1 MNCSFIIPAYNE
13 EKFLKKTV
21 ESLRE
26 SIAGAKIISSGEI
39 IVVDNCSTDRTA
51 EIAKNIGV
59 NLVNEPVRQISR
71 ARNAGARHAKGAI
84 LFFIDADTSIEV
96 EHLTVACEEI
106 LKEKA
111 YGGGALIQFDDH
123 QDKFFLG
130 VLIPA
135 FWNWVSKTFRMAAGS
150 FLFCRKEDFEEIKG
164 FPETMYAG
172 EELEFVRKLKKL
184 NRKSDKKFKI
194 LNCIPVVTSARKL
207 TWYGNGQILLYL
219 FLLFSFPLAVRF
231 RKLCWFW
238 YQRPQQ

>member
-59 NLVNEPVRQISR
+59 NLVSEPVRQISR

-172 EELEFVRKLKKL
+172 EELAFVRKLKKL
-184 NRKSDKKFKI
+184 NRKSDQKFKI
-194 LNCIPVVTSARKL
+194 LNCAPVITSSRKL
-207 TWYGNGQILLYL
+207 SWYGNGQIVLYL
-219 FLLFSFPLAVRF
+219 FLLFFFPLAVRF

-238 YQRPQQ
+238 YRRPE

>member
-164 FPETMYAG
+164 FPQTMYAG
-172 EELEFVRKLKKL
+172 EELAFVRKLKKL
-184 NRKSDKKFKI
+184 NRKSDQKFKI
-194 LNCIPVVTSARKL
+194 LNCAPVITSSRKL
-207 TWYGNGQILLYL
+207 SWYGNGQIVLYL
-219 FLLFSFPLAVRF
+219 FLLFFFPLAVRF

-238 YQRPQQ
+238 YRRPE

>member
-39 IVVDNCSTDRTA
+39 IVVNNCSTDRTA

-71 ARNAGARHAKGAI
+71 ARNAGARHAKGDI

-96 EHLTVACEEI
+96 EHLTLACEEI

-172 EELEFVRKLKKL
+172 EELAFVKKLKKL
-184 NRKSDKKFKI
+184 NRKSDQKFKI
-194 LNCIPVVTSARKL
+194 LNCAPVITSSRKL
-207 TWYGNGQILLYL
+207 SWYGNGQIVLYL
-219 FLLFSFPLAVRF
+219 FLLFFFPLAVRF

-238 YQRPQQ
+238 YRRPE

>member
-26 SIAGAKIISSGEI
+26 SIVGAKIISSGEI

-71 ARNAGARHAKGAI
+71 ARNAGARHAKGDI

-96 EHLTVACEEI
+96 DHLTVACEEI

-111 YGGGALIQFDDH
+111 
-123 QDKFFLG
+123 
-130 VLIPA
+130 
-135 FWNWVSKTFRMAAGS
+135 
-150 FLFCRKEDFEEIKG
+150 
-164 FPETMYAG
+164 
-172 EELEFVRKLKKL
+172 
-184 NRKSDKKFKI
+184 
-194 LNCIPVVTSARKL
+194 
-207 TWYGNGQILLYL
+207 
-219 FLLFSFPLAVRF
+219 
-231 RKLCWFW
+231 
-238 YQRPQQ
+238 

>member
-39 IVVDNCSTDRTA
+39 IVVNNCSTDRTA

-71 ARNAGARHAKGAI
+71 ARNAGARHAKGDI

-150 FLFCRKEDFEEIKG
+150 FIFCRKEDFEEIKG

-184 NRKSDKKFKI
+184 NRKSDQKFKI
-194 LNCIPVVTSARKL
+194 LNCAPVITSSRKL
-207 TWYGNGQILLYL
+207 SWYGNGQIVLYL
-219 FLLFSFPLAVRF
+219 FLLFFFPLAVRF

-238 YQRPQQ
+238 YRRPE